1 MKTFFNLLM
10 HEFNKSLR
18 NWHLN
23 MSTIQTLINFN
34 QINASCLFIYFSE
47 LIRSIE
53 TENMLKTKYNKLE
66 FTMNSFTSNE
76 DKDNFYLGFQRAQK
90 NYFALLKFVHLW
102 KWKKSSLKVEEDL
115 CGNSLNPSKEN
126 CLELLQDNGR
136 YYFSVSDLINICK
149 NALLNISFS
158 FFTEP
163 KIPTNPYTN
172 REFNK
177 SHLFQIYWKIKKSD
191 YKMPMHLQLF
201 YNCFFDIKT
210 LNFKYENLLRDNYIE
225 DFIKT
230 APQITLRDRIL
241 GMIRFLRP
249 YGELNIH
256 DDFPNNI
263 LITAMKP
270 FLRMYYISKYS
281 LSHND
286 EYFGSGQILRNKFKQ
301 FCLFNPLFGRKIMK
315 RSKSQFA
322 MAPNERPKFK
332 VTYQTKYI
340 PFHKIEL
347 ESVLYDY
354 QESENPDY
362 IFEPLSQQRSSILNN
377 NIPVI
382 PNNNNQSAETDLLER
397 QRRLQESQ
405 DRLFN
410 LVLQNNNPLHNET
423 SYTSQGQQ
431 TIIHEVDS
439 IHNSSSSEGEISDDE
454 EEESS
459 ETTLDTNFSSMLNTF
474 LDEINDSV
482 TNDMRERTTL
492 RYQNVNNNIY
502 DYAEDDSDDE
512 NDE

>member
-18 NWHLN
+18 NWQLN

-34 QINASCLFIYFSE
+34 GLNTSCLFIYFSE
-47 LIRSIE
+47 LIRTIE
-53 TENMLKTKYNKLE
+53 SENILKTKYDKLE

-76 DKDNFYLGFQRAQK
+76 DKDQFFLSFERAQK

-102 KWKKSSLKVEEDL
+102 KWKRASLKVEEDL
-115 CGNSLNPSKEN
+115 CGNSLNPGKEN

-210 LNFKYENLLRDNYIE
+210 LNFKYEHLLRDNYIE

-270 FLRMYYISKYS
+270 FLHMYYISKYS

-286 EYFGSGQILRNKFKQ
+286 EYYGSGQILRNKFKQ
-301 FCLFNPLFGRKIMK
+301 FCLFNPIFGRKIMK
-315 RSKSQFA
+315 RSTSRFI

-340 PFHKIEL
+340 PFHKIAL

-354 QESENPDY
+354 QETESSDY
-362 IFEPLSQQRSSILNN
+362 IFQPLLQQRSTVLNN
-377 NIPVI
+377 NTPARR
-382 PNNNNQSAETDLLER
+382 NNNNQNDETDLLER

-410 LVLQNNNPLHNET
+410 LVLQNNDPLHNET
-423 SYTSQGQQ
+423 NYTPQSQQ
-431 TIIHEVDS
+431 TIIDEVDS
-439 IHNSSSSEGEISDDE
+439 IYSSSSEGEISDDE
-454 EEESS
+454 EEDESS
-459 ETTLDTNFSSMLNTF
+459 EATLDTNFSSMLNTF

-482 TNDMRERTTL
+482 TNDMHERNTL
-492 RYQNVNNNIY
+492 RNQNANNNNTY
-502 DYAEDDSDDE
+502 E
-512 NDE
+512 NDD